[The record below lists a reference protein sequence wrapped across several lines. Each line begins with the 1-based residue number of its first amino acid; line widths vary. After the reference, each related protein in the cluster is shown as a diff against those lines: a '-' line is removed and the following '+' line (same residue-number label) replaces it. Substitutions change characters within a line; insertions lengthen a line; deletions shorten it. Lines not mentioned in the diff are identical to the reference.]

1 MPNYVI
7 VRNKDER
14 PMEYYRQKTK
24 TFVGSLQSASKWN
37 SKKMAQPAYDKL
49 IKNGEKNLEIVDSDK
64 DKQEVMNMLLGG
76 DENTGSQHAMDALDK
91 IKEVTSPRSYQYRNP
106 KLKQKYSKLLQS
118 KQIKTIE
125 KLIKHV
131 WKLVK

>member
-1 MPNYVI
+1 MKI
-7 VRNKDER
+7 LVRK
-14 PMEYYRQKTK
+14 
-24 TFVGSLQSASKWN
+24 
-37 SKKMAQPAYDKL
+37 
-49 IKNGEKNLEIVDSDK
+49 
-64 DKQEVMNMLLGG
+64 
-76 DENTGSQHAMDALDK
+76 LDK

-125 KLIKHV
+125 KLIKRV

>member
-1 MPNYVI
+1 
-7 VRNKDER
+7 
-14 PMEYYRQKTK
+14 
-24 TFVGSLQSASKWN
+24 
-37 SKKMAQPAYDKL
+37 MAQPAYDKL

-76 DENTGSQHAMDALDK
+76 DESTGSQHAMDALDK

-106 KLKQKYSKLLQS
+106 KLKYSKLLQS

-125 KLIKHV
+125 KIIKRV

>member
-1 MPNYVI
+1 M
-7 VRNKDER
+7 KS
-14 PMEYYRQKTK
+14 Q
-24 TFVGSLQSASKWN
+24 WN
-37 SKKMAQPAYDKL
+37 IIDKRRRHLLEVFKVLVNGTVKKMAQPAYDKL
-49 IKNGEKNLEIVDSDK
+49 IKSGEKNLEIVDSDK
-64 DKQEVMNMLLGG
+64 DEQEVMNMLLGG

-91 IKEVTSPRSYQYRNP
+91 IKEVTSPRSYQYCNP

>member
-1 MPNYVI
+1 MICLFNVEI
-7 VRNKDER
+7 NLFNAIILSIEH
-14 PMEYYRQKTK
+14 
-24 TFVGSLQSASKWN
+24 TFVMEETKWN